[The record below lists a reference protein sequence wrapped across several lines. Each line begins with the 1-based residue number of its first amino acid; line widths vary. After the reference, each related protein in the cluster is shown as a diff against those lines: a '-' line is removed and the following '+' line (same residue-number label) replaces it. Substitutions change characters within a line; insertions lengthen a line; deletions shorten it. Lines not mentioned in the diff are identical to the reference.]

1 MDLCLLIQHVTHNTA
16 STIIFMYMCMYIIHA
31 HVICKCKL
39 CMHMCTHRC
48 TCTHLCT
55 YTRAEVF
62 TRAPTHT
69 HTHTHMHTHTHTH
82 THTHL
87 AAHTI
92 TATINSPTHTQT
104 YNGLHRTH
112 TPLHTSTHTQIQSSM
127 HTLTYTI
134 IIKMVKNTQ
143 LQHVV
148 NAILRNVINFLVVL
162 CCLQATHRWIT
173 QQCNITCLTLYAS
186 IYQESK

>member
-1 MDLCLLIQHVTHNTA
+1 MQGLCLLIHNQFLAYHILIIIMVHSIMDLCLLIQHVTHNTA

-82 THTHL
+82 AHTHTH
-87 AAHTI
+87 
-92 TATINSPTHTQT
+92 THTHT
-104 YNGLHRTH
+104 FSCSYYN
-112 TPLHTSTHTQIQSSM
+112 S
-127 HTLTYTI
+127 
-134 IIKMVKNTQ
+134 N
-143 LQHVV
+143 
-148 NAILRNVINFLVVL
+148 N
-162 CCLQATHRWIT
+162 
-173 QQCNITCLTLYAS
+173 
-186 IYQESK
+186 